1 MVVVRIVEKLDAA
14 AGEWRGAPR
23 HEPKLAAPSINLL
36 GQGGGAWRE
45 ASRGARAA
53 AHGII
58 GASGGLVEARSND
71 LRVQASSLG
80 EAVEMADRHLG
91 IKWRWGT
98 SAAEPGLAGAV
109 AGVPGRHGRR
119 GEVDTAI

>member
-1 MVVVRIVEKLDAA
+1 MRGGKR
-14 AGEWRGAPR
+14 AGE
-23 HEPKLAAPSINLL
+23 L
-36 GQGGGAWRE
+36 
-45 ASRGARAA
+45 RAA
-53 AHGII
+53 AHEII

-98 SAAEPGLAGAV
+98 SAAEPGLAGAM
-109 AGVPGRHGRR
+109 AGVPGRRGRC
-119 GEVDTAI
+119 GEVDAAIRRNLVATPWI